1 MSTIR
6 DDGRATERRTHEPT
20 SESAWQAMF
29 GSPITDELLE
39 WPPDLFALVNLILEG
54 SEAFR
59 FALSPLGAWPPHR
72 VPNWADAVE
81 EAARRWSAWVEDRRG
96 SIPDL
101 LTEEWSAFR
110 ERADMPLEQLADGND
125 WRMCEALL
133 TLHAIADEAC
143 AGLGIALDNSDG
155 QAVVYRAR
163 GRELLVRT
171 GSMARINPRSV
182 RVLPKVRTPPTGRA
196 SFSRYACVHG
206 PGINARWHKTP
217 GRHRG
222 ADPRSEYANML
233 LLPWPL
239 RVRGSD
245 FHPVEGP
252 VQRLSREPYSFFE
265 FAPAEGVDLDLLDR
279 VLVAAREEAGS
290 VDVVILPESAVDED
304 DIEGLEAL
312 LDRHAVNFL
321 QAGVRER
328 SPGQGRF
335 PGNWMHIG
343 TTARLEKGGPTST
356 AQDEPWFHIRQNKHH
371 RWSLDEDQIYQ
382 YHLGGA
388 LHPHIRWFEAMEVPR
403 REIQFI
409 EVAELTLVS
418 LICEDLAQ
426 YDDLARLIRSVGPT
440 IVATVLLDGPQ
451 LNSRWSARYASV
463 LADDPGSAVLTLTSY
478 GMVQRSRPQGR
489 DASRIIAL
497 WKDPVNG
504 TREIPLETGAHAVL
518 LTVCMG
524 RATRRSAD
532 GRQPVDDGT
541 HVFDAA
547 VHQITA
553 APAGSGPSPSRA
565 RTTTHRVLEMDEL
578 TILTVWAEAV
588 AEALGYAPERT
599 ADLLAEARPGA
610 NWRGALGLSEPSAR
624 LGEAID
630 SLVRI
635 VQAAA
640 PHGGP
645 PTFDEMLTATAEDPT
660 GEPALDRMVRRALL
674 SMLEERRT
682 REPVEGDRRA

>member
-1 MSTIR
+1 MV
-6 DDGRATERRTHEPT
+6 A
-20 SESAWQAMF
+20 
-29 GSPITDELLE
+29 
-39 WPPDLFALVNLILEG
+39 
-54 SEAFR
+54 
-59 FALSPLGAWPPHR
+59 
-72 VPNWADAVE
+72 
-81 EAARRWSAWVEDRRG
+81 
-96 SIPDL
+96 
-101 LTEEWSAFR
+101 
-110 ERADMPLEQLADGND
+110 
-125 WRMCEALL
+125 
-133 TLHAIADEAC
+133 
-143 AGLGIALDNSDG
+143 
-155 QAVVYRAR
+155 
-163 GRELLVRT
+163 
-171 GSMARINPRSV
+171 
-182 RVLPKVRTPPTGRA
+182 
-196 SFSRYACVHG
+196 
-206 PGINARWHKTP
+206 
-217 GRHRG
+217 
-222 ADPRSEYANML
+222 
-233 LLPWPL
+233 
-239 RVRGSD
+239 
-245 FHPVEGP
+245 
-252 VQRLSREPYSFFE
+252 QR
-265 FAPAEGVDLDLLDR
+265 
-279 VLVAAREEAGS
+279 
-290 VDVVILPESAVDED
+290 
-304 DIEGLEAL
+304 
-312 LDRHAVNFL
+312 
-321 QAGVRER
+321 
-328 SPGQGRF
+328 
-335 PGNWMHIG
+335 
-343 TTARLEKGGPTST
+343 
-356 AQDEPWFHIRQNKHH
+356 
-371 RWSLDEDQIYQ
+371 DQIYQ

-403 REIQFI
+403 REIHFI

-478 GMVQRSRPQGR
+478 GMVQRSRPHGR

-524 RATRRSAD
+524 RAARRSAD
-532 GRQPVDDGT
+532 GRRPVDDGT

-599 ADLLAEARPGA
+599 VDLLAEARPGA

-635 VQAAA
+635 VQVAA
-640 PHGGP
+640 PYGGP
-645 PTFDEMLTATAEDPT
+645 PTFDEMLTAAAEDPT

-682 REPVEGDRRA
+682 REPVEPTF